1 MTFEEKILEAA
12 DEKCGKIYRCELAGM
27 TVSMMGIIAYICSF
41 NYMFLMVTSFCLI
54 ICAACES
61 VIYHIEKQARKQ
73 VARRLKIL
81 NKSLE
86 LTIQPFPKD
95 RLIIEKIEFDRE
107 YSFLKGDNR
116 ND

>member
-12 DEKCGKIYRCELAGM
+12 YEECSKIYKCELAGM
-27 TVSMMGIIAYICSF
+27 TVSMAGIISYICSF
-41 NYMFLMVTSFCLI
+41 NYIFLMITSICLI
-54 ICAACES
+54 ICAICES
-61 VIYHIEKQARKQ
+61 LIYHIEKRARRQ

-86 LTIQPFPKD
+86 LTIRAFPKD